1 MMLTRKPLLLLV
13 LFSLLFS
20 GQAFSY
26 RLAEADSAVMSL
38 EECIET
44 ALSRHPDLAA
54 GRADLVAS
62 EARSGQTRAGSYPSI
77 GFSTGFTER
86 SSTGTGSSEGSWSS
100 AITLSQLVSD
110 WGRTHASLKRSLLD
124 VEGRTL
130 ELEAIRSDI
139 VFEVTRSYFQLL
151 KAGKDLEV
159 AEETLALNDERLEQ
173 AEAFF
178 RVGRVSRYDVTA
190 AQVSRSNANLAL
202 IQARTSRKEAMTS
215 LKVAMGFTDAPDF
228 GIAGFEDDPGD
239 LSQEDLP
246 ALERAIEFA
255 LGNRP
260 DLLSYKVSLESAEN
274 SVTLARLDN
283 APQLHLSGSYGWG
296 SSGFWGQDTWRTGI
310 TLSFPLYDGG
320 LQREKTREA
329 KANLDGAQARLEAY
343 RQRVVSDVTSA
354 WLAASDSTETV
365 AAAAEGFRMALENL
379 EIASGRYQVGVGSPL
394 EVSDAT
400 RNYTEAKAAW
410 HSALYDGMIAWAA
423 LEKAMGVTGR

>member
-1 MMLTRKPLLLLV
+1 VT
-13 LFSLLFS
+13 
-20 GQAFSY
+20 
-26 RLAEADSAVMSL
+26 
-38 EECIET
+38 
-44 ALSRHPDLAA
+44 
-54 GRADLVAS
+54 
-62 EARSGQTRAGSYPSI
+62 
-77 GFSTGFTER
+77 
-86 SSTGTGSSEGSWSS
+86 
-100 AITLSQLVSD
+100 D

-130 ELEAIRSDI
+130 ELESIRSDI
-139 VFEVTRSYFQLL
+139 VFEVTRLYFQLL
-151 KAGKDLEV
+151 KAGKDLDV

-190 AQVSRSNANLAL
+190 SQVSRSHANLAL

-215 LKVAMGFTDAPDF
+215 LKAAMGFTDAPEF
-228 GIAGFEDDPGD
+228 SIAGFEDDPGD

-365 AAAAEGFRMALENL
+365 AAAAEGLRMALENL
-379 EIASGRYQVGVGSPL
+379 EIATGRYQVGVGSPL

-410 HSALYDGMIAWAA
+410 HSALYDGMTARAA